1 MAEYIEN
8 VLEQTS
14 KLDWAMPFQRTGAFP
29 LDRSTL
35 FSSLADAQ
43 AYAKGDG
50 SDERSLGGAAYVGQV
65 ISVFE
70 GGVATAYLIAN
81 KGVLTKLAATTST
94 GDLAADIVALQG
106 ALASLTDDV
115 KANKTALE
123 NVYTKSETDTAI
135 SVAVTN
141 ANHLKRKVVGS
152 VDEVEADK
160 DNADALQYI
169 YMVKT
174 GLESD
179 DNKYREYIVV
189 EDESGNRSV
198 EKVGDWE
205 VDLSDYA
212 KTEDVNKELAKK
224 ADSDK
229 VYTKEQADQAIS
241 EAIDVAIGEDAPSE
255 IKKELDEY
263 KASNDIAVKKNADAI
278 DANSDK
284 IAALEKVGA
293 EKNVITSVS
302 SDFAVSD
309 LRELSLN
316 NISIAKVT
324 NLQDTLDGYSDR
336 ITTLESAINTTTT
349 GLKDRVT
356 SLETKIS
363 NLEDT
368 YVTINDFNTVIGSL
382 EDMKTTGRK
391 VLEDID
397 TLQELMTWKNI

>member
-263 KASNDIAVKKNADAI
+263 KASNDIAVKKNTDAI